1 MSVKVC
7 RLVSGEDI
15 IADVEVDHIGYLFTN
30 PAQIVVQQSQDGRVG
45 AAFAPFAPYAKDN
58 KVRIFKDFVAGEM
71 DIDVKLINEYNRIFG
86 SGIMIASA
94 DELPPSQIIT

>member
-7 RLVSGEDI
+7 KLITGEDV
-15 IADVEVDHIGYLFTN
+15 IADVELNHNGYTFNN
-30 PAQIVVQQSQDGRVG
+30 PALIVVQQTQDGRVG

-58 KVRIFKDFVAGEM
+58 KVLIFKDYVIGEM
-71 DIDVKLINEYNRIFG
+71 EIDVKLINEYNRIFG

-94 DELPPSQIIT
+94 NDMPASQIIN

>member
-7 RLVSGEDI
+7 KLITGEDVI
-15 IADVEVDHIGYLFTN
+15 SNVDVDHNGYTFNN
-30 PAQIVVQQSQDGRVG
+30 PALIIVQQTQDGRVG

>member
-30 PAQIVVQQSQDGRVG
+30 PAPIVVQQ
-45 AAFAPFAPYAKDN
+45 
-58 KVRIFKDFVAGEM
+58 
-71 DIDVKLINEYNRIFG
+71 
-86 SGIMIASA
+86 
-94 DELPPSQIIT
+94 